1 MQLIRTEELCKE
13 FIRGSSKFRAVDG
26 VNFFVEEGEFVYIT
40 GRSGSGKTTLLNL
53 LSGISEATSGEILIG
68 EKKLSDFRDLEKSR
82 YRNSYIGYVPQF
94 LGTLPNLTVRENV
107 ALVSSLFEKDENAD
121 ERALA
126 MLDLM
131 EIPYLKDAFPRS
143 LSGGELK
150 RVLLARALMNR
161 PKLLIADE
169 PTADLDSE
177 TMQNIMHL
185 LQKIN
190 REGTALLIVTHETD
204 ILDLG
209 DRVCRMDDGKLRP
222 C

>member
-1 MQLIRTEELCKE
+1 MQLIRTEGLSKE
-13 FIRGSSKFRAVDG
+13 FVRGRTRFLAVDH
-26 VNFFVEEGEFVYIT
+26 VDFSIDEGEYVYIT
-40 GRSGSGKTTLLNL
+40 GRSGSGKTSFLNL
-53 LSGISEATSGEILIG
+53 LSGISEATSGEIFVG
-68 EKKLSDFRDLEKSR
+68 EKKLSGFGDLEKSR

-94 LGTLPNLTVRENV
+94 LGTLPNLTVRENIG
-107 ALVSSLFEKDENAD
+107 LVSSLFEKDETAD

-131 EIPYLKDAFPRS
+131 EISYLKDEFPRS

-161 PKLLIADE
+161 PKILIADE

-177 TMQNIMHL
+177 TMKNIMRL

-190 REGTALLIVTHETD
+190 QEGTALLIVTHETD
-204 ILDLG
+204 ILDMG
-209 DRVCRMDDGKLRP
+209 DKTYLMDDGKLKP
-222 C
+222 V

>member
-1 MQLIRTEELCKE
+1 MQLIRTEGLSKE
-13 FIRGSSKFRAVDG
+13 FVRGRTRFLAVDH
-26 VNFFVEEGEFVYIT
+26 VDFSIDEGEYVYIT
-40 GRSGSGKTTLLNL
+40 GRSGSGKTSFLNL
-53 LSGISEATSGEILIG
+53 LSGISEATSGEIFVG
-68 EKKLSDFRDLEKSR
+68 EKKLSGFGDLEKSR

-94 LGTLPNLTVRENV
+94 LGTLPNLTVRENIG
-107 ALVSSLFEKDENAD
+107 LVSSLFERDETAD

-131 EIPYLKDAFPRS
+131 EISYLKDEFPRS

-161 PKLLIADE
+161 PKILIADE

-177 TMQNIMHL
+177 TMKNIIRL

-190 REGTALLIVTHETD
+190 QEGTALLIVTHETD
-204 ILDLG
+204 ILDMG
-209 DRVCRMDDGKLRP
+209 DKTYLMDDGKLKP
-222 C
+222 V